1 MTTPEPAN
9 PEPGLQTQRTRL
21 SWERTAISFVA
32 VAGVLM
38 LRRDDPLGWDRPAIA
53 TLTVLMGLL
62 VLWIG
67 RARGRLPMST
77 EAAGHSAL
85 RDPQRA
91 VRLIGWA
98 TTVLAVAIALMVIV
112 GR

>member
-9 PEPGLQTQRTRL
+9 PKPGLQTQRTRL

-38 LRRDDPLGWDRPAIA
+38 LRRDHPLGWDRPALAALTA
-53 TLTVLMGLL
+53 TMGLL

-67 RARGRLPMST
+67 RSRGRLPIHT
-77 EAAGHSAL
+77 DADDL
-85 RDPQRA
+85 WVIRDPRRA
-91 VRLIGWA
+91 VQLIGWA
-98 TTVLAVAIALMVIV
+98 TTVLAAVIAVMVMV
-112 GR
+112 G

>member
-9 PEPGLQTQRTRL
+9 PKPGLQTQRTRL

-38 LRRDDPLGWDRPAIA
+38 LHRDGPLGWHRPAIA
-53 TLTVLMGLL
+53 ALTVLMGLL

-67 RARGRLPMST
+67 RMRGRLPIRTDASD
-77 EAAGHSAL
+77 HSVL

-98 TTVLAVAIALMVIV
+98 TTVLAATIAVMVMV
-112 GR
+112 GG

>member
-9 PEPGLQTQRTRL
+9 PKPGLQTQRTRL

-38 LRRDDPLGWDRPAIA
+38 LRRDDPLGWDRPALA
-53 TLTVLMGLL
+53 ALTTTMGLL

-67 RARGRLPMST
+67 RSRGRLPMHT
-77 EAAGHSAL
+77 DAAGLSVI
-85 RDPQRA
+85 RDPRRA
-91 VRLIGWA
+91 VQLIGWA
-98 TTVLAVAIALMVIV
+98 TTVLAAAVAVLLMV
-112 GR
+112 G